1 MATLSSAFSSP
12 SWPLPEPSS
21 NSDPN
26 PNPSPNLSF
35 ASHFGDELTSM
46 PQQPSPQSEG
56 YEPDGDDDGDSSHEF
71 SNSDHPPPSLSTPF
85 VQSASA
91 NPNFHETL
99 SPTPSPVPSL
109 LHVSFNQDHGCFAT
123 GTDQGF
129 RIYNCDPF
137 REIFRRDFDHG
148 GGIGIV
154 EMLFRCNILALVG
167 GGPDPRYPVNKV
179 MIWDDH
185 QSRCIGELAFRSEVR
200 GVRLRRDRI
209 VVVLEQK
216 IFVYNFADLK
226 LLHQIETIAN
236 PKGLCA
242 VSQVAGSLVLV
253 CPGLQKGQVRLEHYA
268 SKRTK
273 FIMAH
278 DSRIACFALTQDGQ
292 LLATA
297 STKGTLVRIF
307 NTFDG
312 ALLQEV
318 RRGADRAEI
327 YSLAFSPTAQWLAV
341 SSDKGTVHVF
351 GLKLNSGSPANE
363 NSRSASEPNLANN
376 ASSSSLSFIK
386 GVLPKYFSSEWSV
399 AQFRLVEGSPYIVA
413 FGHQKNTVVI
423 LGLDGSFYRCQ
434 FDPATGGEMTQVEY
448 QNFLKPE
455 EAF

>member
-1 MATLSSAFSSP
+1 MATISTYSSTPWPNTNPNSDLLSTQDELDSQTQSPSESQSYDSLSSIIP
-12 SWPLPEPSS
+12 
-21 NSDPN
+21 PN
-26 PNPSPNLSF
+26 PDPSPISNYK
-35 ASHFGDELTSM
+35 TSI
-46 PQQPSPQSEG
+46 PSPPQST
-56 YEPDGDDDGDSSHEF
+56 STL
-71 SNSDHPPPSLSTPF
+71 PPI
-85 VQSASA
+85 
-91 NPNFHETL
+91 
-99 SPTPSPVPSL
+99 SL
-109 LHVSFNQDHGCFAT
+109 LHLSFNQDFGCFAA
-123 GTDQGF
+123 GTDHGF

-137 REIFRRDFDHG
+137 REIFRRDFDGCGNSGG
-148 GGIGIV
+148 GGIGVV

-167 GGPDPRYPVNKV
+167 GGPDPQYPPNKV

-185 QSRCIGELAFRSEVR
+185 QSRCIGELSFRSEVR
-200 GVRLRRDRI
+200 SVKLRRDRI
-209 VVVLEQK
+209 IVVLEQK

-242 VSQVAGSLVLV
+242 ISHGAGSLVLV
-253 CPGLQKGQVRLEHYA
+253 CPGLQKGQVRVEHYA

-297 STKGTLVRIF
+297 STKGTLVRVF
-307 NTFDG
+307 NTADG
-312 ALLQEV
+312 TSLQEV

-327 YSLAFSPTAQWLAV
+327 YSLAFSSTAQWLAV

-351 GLKLNSGSPANE
+351 SLKINSGSPGID
-363 NSRSASEPNLANN
+363 RSQSTNEPNLSVNSPA
-376 ASSSSLSFIK
+376 SSLSFFK

-399 AQFRLVEGSPYIVA
+399 AQFRLLEGSQYVVA

-434 FDPATGGEMTQVEY
+434 FDPVNGGEMVQLEY
-448 QNFLKPE
+448 HNFLKPE
-455 EAF
+455 ATF